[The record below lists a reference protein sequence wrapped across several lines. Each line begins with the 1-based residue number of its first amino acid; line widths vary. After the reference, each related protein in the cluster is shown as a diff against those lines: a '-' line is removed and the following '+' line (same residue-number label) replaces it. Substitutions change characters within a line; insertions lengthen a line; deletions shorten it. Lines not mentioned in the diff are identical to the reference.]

1 MSIFMAI
8 TVMFQKGYTYF
19 QSPWEEKQQSVKC
32 LHLLKMSTSFES
44 GKFTMC

>member
-8 TVMFQKGYTYF
+8 TVMFQKGYNLFSESLATQAIIF
-19 QSPWEEKQQSVKC
+19 EM
-32 LHLLKMSTSFES
+32 LTSFES